1 MSDSDTLCYDLLP
14 TAIGD
19 LVFAAGQDG
28 LQAVFFTAKDSHV
41 IPVQW
46 RYDPQKM
53 ADIAKQFQEYFAGT
67 RRSFD
72 LNLSPAGTPFQR
84 RVWQVLTEIPYGET
98 ITYKQLA
105 ERAGSAKAYRAVG
118 NANGRNPLVILQ
130 PCHRVVAANNRIGGF
145 SSGIFRKRFLL
156 ELEGG
161 GKSHFR

>member
-1 MSDSDTLCYDLLP
+1 MRESLNICYDLLP

-28 LQAVFFTAKDSHV
+28 LQAVFFSENGTPA
-41 IPVQW
+41 IPANW
-46 RYDPQKM
+46 RHDPMQM
-53 ADIAKQFQEYFAGT
+53 AAVTKQFQEYFAGT
-67 RRSFD
+67 RRTFEI
-72 LNLSPAGTPFQR
+72 NLSPAGTPFQR
-84 RVWQVLTEIPYGET
+84 RVWRVLTKIPYGET

-105 ERAGSAKAYRAVG
+105 ERAGSAKACRAAG

-156 ELEGG
+156 ELEGV
-161 GKSHFR
+161 GKSLLR